1 MNKFVLIPHEEYI
14 RFKDYFVKNKLKNE
28 NNETIRNN
36 AHIQSFS
43 PTDKSDKIPAE
54 VLDEIEG
61 YQENS
66 KLPDNNML
74 EDIKANPVSEV
85 GTTEVLPPPGIP
97 PQKTKSTLFNSEKFQ
112 QTGNGEKERWIRKWK
127 KNIR

>member
-36 AHIQSFS
+36 AHIQTFS

-66 KLPDNNML
+66 KLPDNNIL
-74 EDIKANPVSEV
+74 
-85 GTTEVLPPPGIP
+85 EVLPPPGIP